1 MTDGLPPMSSGERD
15 KPLRLLYVVN
25 EDWAFLLNRLPM
37 ARAARDAGFEVH
49 VATNVNK
56 GRAAIEAEGFAL
68 HPIPFKRGGLSPLAA
83 IPAMLA
89 IRKLESAIEPAIVH
103 HSGLQCCVFGSLAAL
118 DRDVPTVNA
127 ITGLGFVF
135 TSSSLLSRLLKQAV
149 AWLLPRL
156 LNRRRSTILVQNPDD
171 RDALLALGAS
181 AARITLI
188 PGSGVD
194 ADRLKP
200 LPEPDGPITIGFAG
214 RLLVDKGI
222 RALVA
227 AHDLLRANGHN
238 FNLII
243 AGNPDPANPASVSRD
258 EVEGWTK
265 RPGITWLGHIDD
277 IATLWRAAHIATLPS
292 HREGLP
298 GALMEAAACG
308 RPLVATNAPGCR
320 EICIAN
326 HTGLLVPIEDPP
338 ALANAILTL
347 AQSPELRARFGAAAR
362 KLVEDKLS
370 ARIIGRSVV
379 ELYTKLARE
388 EHAALSAGVSRLAR

>member
-1 MTDGLPPMSSGERD
+1 MTSGGRNH
-15 KPLRLLYVVN
+15 PLRLLYVVN
-25 EDWAFLLNRLPM
+25 EDYAFLLNRLPM

-49 VATNVNK
+49 VATNVND
-56 GRAAIEAEGFAL
+56 GRAAIEAEGFVL

-89 IRKLESAIEPAIVH
+89 IRKLETAIAPAIIH

-118 DRDVPTVNA
+118 DRDIPTVNA
-127 ITGLGFVF
+127 ITGLGFIF
-135 TSSSLLSRLLKQAV
+135 TSASLLSRLLKQAMI
-149 AWLLPRL
+149 WLLPKL
-156 LNRRRSTILVQNPDD
+156 LNRAHSTILVQNPDD

-181 AARITLI
+181 PARITLI

-227 AHDLLRANGHN
+227 AHDLLRAKGHD
-238 FNLII
+238 FNLVI
-243 AGNPDPANPASVSRD
+243 AGNPDPANPASVSRE
-258 EVEGWTK
+258 EVEGWAK

-277 IATLWRAAHIATLPS
+277 IARLWRMAHIATLPS

-308 RPLVATNAPGCR
+308 RPLVATDAPGCR
-320 EICIAN
+320 EICIADQ
-326 HTGLLVPIEDPP
+326 TGLLVPIEDPP
-338 ALANAILTL
+338 ALAGALLTL
-347 AQSPELRARFGAAAR
+347 AQSPELRARFGVAAR
-362 KLVEDKLS
+362 KLVEERLS
-370 ARIIGRSVV
+370 SRIIGRSVV
-379 ELYTKLARE
+379 ELYKRLTRE
-388 EHAALSAGVSRLAR
+388 ESAALSAGISRPAH

>member
-1 MTDGLPPMSSGERD
+1 MISGESR

-25 EDWAFLLNRLPM
+25 EDWAFLLSRLPM

-49 VATNVNK
+49 VATNVSN
-56 GRAAIEAEGFAL
+56 GRAAIEAEGFVL
-68 HPIPFKRGGLSPLAA
+68 HPIPFRRGRLSPLAA
-83 IPAMLA
+83 IRAVLA
-89 IRKLESAIEPAIVH
+89 IRKIENAIRPAIVH
-103 HSGLQCCVFGSLAAL
+103 HSPLQCCVFGSLAAI
-118 DRDVPTVNA
+118 DRDFPTVNA
-127 ITGLGFVF
+127 ITGLGYIF
-135 TSSSLLSRLLKQAV
+135 TSSN
-149 AWLLPRL
+149 LLPRL
-156 LNRRRSTILVQNPDD
+156 LKQGMVWLLPWLLNRRHSNIVVENPDD
-171 RDALLALGAS
+171 RDALLALGA
-181 AARITLI
+181 RPERMRLI

-194 ADRLKP
+194 ADRFKP

-227 AHDLLRANGHN
+227 AHDLLRGQGHN

-243 AGNPDPANPASVSRD
+243 AGNPDPANPASISRD

-277 IATLWRAAHIATLPS
+277 IVTLWRAVHIATLPS

-298 GALMEAAACG
+298 VALMEAAACG
-308 RPLVATNAPGCR
+308 RPLVATDAPGCR

-326 HTGLLVPIEDPP
+326 QTGLLVPIEDPP
-338 ALANAILTL
+338 ALAHAILTL
-347 AQSPELRARFGAAAR
+347 AQSQELRARFGVAAR

-370 ARIIGRSVV
+370 ARIIGRSIV
-379 ELYTKLARE
+379 ELYNKLTCE
-388 EHAALSAGVSRLAR
+388 ESAALRAGFSPPAQMPRS

>member
-1 MTDGLPPMSSGERD
+1 MISGESR

-25 EDWAFLLNRLPM
+25 EDWAFLLSRLPM

-49 VATNVNK
+49 VATNVSN
-56 GRAAIEAEGFAL
+56 GRAAIEAEGFVL
-68 HPIPFKRGGLSPLAA
+68 HPIPFRRGRLSPLAA
-83 IPAMLA
+83 IRAVLA
-89 IRKLESAIEPAIVH
+89 IRKIENAIRPAIVH
-103 HSGLQCCVFGSLAAL
+103 HSPLQCCVFGSLAAI
-118 DRDVPTVNA
+118 DRDFPTVNA
-127 ITGLGFVF
+127 ITGLGYIF
-135 TSSSLLSRLLKQAV
+135 TSSN
-149 AWLLPRL
+149 LLPRL
-156 LNRRRSTILVQNPDD
+156 LKQGMVWLLPWLLNRRHSNILVENPDD
-171 RDALLALGAS
+171 RDALLALGA
-181 AARITLI
+181 RPERMRLI

-194 ADRLKP
+194 ADRFKP

-227 AHDLLRANGHN
+227 AHDLLSKQGHN

-243 AGNPDPANPASVSRD
+243 AGNPDPANPASILRD

-277 IATLWRAAHIATLPS
+277 IATLWRAVHIATLPS

-298 GALMEAAACG
+298 VALMEAAACG
-308 RPLVATNAPGCR
+308 RPLVATDAPGCR

-326 HTGLLVPIEDPP
+326 QTGLLVPIEDPP
-338 ALANAILTL
+338 ALAHAILTL
-347 AQSPELRARFGAAAR
+347 AQSQELRARFGVAAR

-370 ARIIGRSVV
+370 ARIIGRSIV
-379 ELYTKLARE
+379 ELYNKLTRE
-388 EHAALSAGVSRLAR
+388 ESAALRAGFSPPAQMPRS

>member
-1 MTDGLPPMSSGERD
+1 MTSGGRNR
-15 KPLRLLYVVN
+15 LRLLYVVN
-25 EDWAFLLNRLPM
+25 EDYAFLLNRLPM

-49 VATNVNK
+49 VATNVNNGK
-56 GRAAIEAEGFAL
+56 AAIEAEGFVL
-68 HPIPFKRGGLSPLAA
+68 HPLPFKRGGLSPLAA
-83 IPAMLA
+83 VPAMLA
-89 IRKLESAIEPAIVH
+89 IRKLETTIAPAIVH

-118 DRDVPTVNA
+118 DRDFPTVNA
-127 ITGLGFVF
+127 ITGLGYIF
-135 TSSSLLSRLLKQAV
+135 TSPSLLSRLLKPGM

-156 LNRRRSTILVQNPDD
+156 LNRRCSTIVVQNPDD
-171 RDALLALGAS
+171 RDALLELGAS
-181 AARITLI
+181 PARMTLI

-200 LPEPDGPITIGFAG
+200 LPEPDGPITIAFAG

-227 AHDLLRANGHN
+227 AHDLLRAEGHN

-258 EVEGWTK
+258 EVEGWTR

-277 IATLWRAAHIATLPS
+277 IATVWRSAHIATLPS

-308 RPLVATNAPGCR
+308 RPLVATDAPGCR
-320 EICIAN
+320 EVCVAN
-326 HTGLLVPIEDPP
+326 QTGLLVPIEDPP
-338 ALANAILTL
+338 ALANAILEL
-347 AQSPELRARFGAAAR
+347 AQSPDLRVRFGAAAR
-362 KLVEDKLS
+362 KLVEEKFS
-370 ARIIGRSVV
+370 ARIIGRSIV
-379 ELYTKLARE
+379 ELYNKLTRE
-388 EHAALSAGVSRLAR
+388 ETAALSVGVPRSAR

>member
-1 MTDGLPPMSSGERD
+1 VTDGPSPMTSGGRTGR
-15 KPLRLLYVVN
+15 LRLLYVVN
-25 EDWAFLLNRLPM
+25 EDYAFLLNRLPM

-49 VATNVNK
+49 VATNVNN
-56 GRAAIEAEGFAL
+56 GRAAIEAEGFVL
-68 HPIPFKRGGLSPLAA
+68 HPIPFKRGGLSPFAGGA
-83 IPAMLA
+83 AMLA
-89 IRKLESAIEPAIVH
+89 IRTLETAINPAIVH

-118 DRDVPTVNA
+118 DRDFPTVNA
-127 ITGLGFVF
+127 ITGLGYVF
-135 TSSSLLSRLLKQAV
+135 TSPSLLSRLLKRGV

-156 LNRRRSTILVQNPDD
+156 LNRRCSHILVQNPDD
-171 RDALLALGAS
+171 RDALLRLGAS
-181 AARITLI
+181 AARMTLI

-194 ADRLKP
+194 ADRLRP
-200 LPEPDGPITIGFAG
+200 LPEPAGPITVGFAG

-227 AHDLLRANGHN
+227 AHDLLRAQGHN
-238 FNLII
+238 FNLVI
-243 AGNPDPANPASVSRD
+243 AGNPDPANPASVSRE
-258 EVEGWTK
+258 EVESWTR

-308 RPLVATNAPGCR
+308 RPLVATDAPGCR
-320 EICIAN
+320 EICIADQ
-326 HTGLLVPIEDPP
+326 TGLLVPIEDPP
-338 ALANAILTL
+338 ALAAAVLKL

-370 ARIIGRSVV
+370 ARIIGRSIV
-379 ELYTKLARE
+379 ELYDELARE
-388 EHAALSAGVSRLAR
+388 QTAALSAGLSRSAR